1 MAVASLAN
9 RIQVNTNCANND
21 ALYGPYN
28 SIAEAI
34 SSIPPTLLNGE
45 GARGRTIGVLESGK
59 VVEYWWQPEGEGY
72 NFVKKGGSSEIVVDD
87 TLNNES
93 PNPIANKAVA
103 EKFEEIEGLIGTGGG
118 SADLSAYMKKD
129 GSNYEGGIA
138 LVSPVISSK
147 WTIKN
152 PSTNT
157 STTNTNNTITLEN
170 GAKVDYEGSFKWTS
184 ASGKKDPERC
194 AGSFGT
200 TLPTSGKNSSSITK
214 SDITTTTTYSVN
226 LYANKGGLEV
236 SGTKVIRATGED
248 TTSASSK
255 VTFSH
260 RRYWGASANAN
271 VDIKTL
277 SSELSNSKSKTVA
290 FDCSGGKYFYYAYP
304 KVLGNTSWNVGG
316 LSFTGYTRTE
326 VKITNEY
333 GLEVVYYVYR
343 SNDIQTGS
351 NINAVIS

>member
-1 MAVASLAN
+1 MSKVT
-9 RIQVNTNCANND
+9 RII
-21 ALYGPYN
+21 N
-28 SIAEAI
+28 SRTGEEFTLGGVGGGGINPPRPTPSIEI
-34 SSIPPTLLNGE
+34 DKELNKDSSN
-45 GARGRTIGVLESGK
+45 A
-59 VVEYWWQPEGEGY
+59 
-72 NFVKKGGSSEIVVDD
+72 
-87 TLNNES
+87 
-93 PNPIANKAVA
+93 IANKAVA

-152 PSTNT
+152 PSTST

-200 TLPTSGKNSSSITK
+200 TLPTSGQNSSSITK